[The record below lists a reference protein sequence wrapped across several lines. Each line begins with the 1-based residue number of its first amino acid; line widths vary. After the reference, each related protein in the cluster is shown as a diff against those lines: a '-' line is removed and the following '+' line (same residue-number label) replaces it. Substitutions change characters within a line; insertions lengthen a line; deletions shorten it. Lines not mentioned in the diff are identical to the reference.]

1 MIFLSIWLL
10 DVKEGLGTQAAWV
23 TTFFFFIL
31 NVFTQNFRKCYEIHI
46 FGEEKLEEET
56 LKSEEEKNL
65 ICSFRTFWYFF
76 PSHLSLYLV
85 PTNIHCYG
93 IIYLIFKVFIYLN
106 NLYTQ
111 CGAQTYDPQFK
122 SHMLSD
128 WTSQVP
134 WSCIY
139 LNAKQCTLSVAS
151 AYV

>member
-1 MIFLSIWLL
+1 MRNDFPVYMAARCQRGTWNPRCLSYN
-10 DVKEGLGTQAAWV
+10 
-23 TTFFFFIL
+23 FFFFIL

-128 WTSQVP
+128 
-134 WSCIY
+134 
-139 LNAKQCTLSVAS
+139 
-151 AYV
+151 